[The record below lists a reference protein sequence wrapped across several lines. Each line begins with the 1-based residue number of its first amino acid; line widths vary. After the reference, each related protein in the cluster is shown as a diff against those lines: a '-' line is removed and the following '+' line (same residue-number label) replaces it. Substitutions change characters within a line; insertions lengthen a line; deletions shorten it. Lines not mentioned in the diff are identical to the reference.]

1 MAQICLMSQLPQR
14 PEDSNSQGPQYFTS
28 ILPKRTQILQMCW
41 SRTVYVKTRHSR
53 TASVCV
59 TSVYVNSRQVTSK
72 RVNVFRVR
80 IPLVLMIKTVTSKR
94 VKLRQF
100 TSKRVIGLNCF
111 SLGASSYVSL
121 RQNAV
126 PPRMTAFVNAQELLF
141 GGSGMCKNNIPHCV
155 VALPLPLSST
165 VFFVSAFLP
174 FFFFLW
180 HPVQIFVRPCS
191 PDFIWISRG
200 VLGYSAAQA
209 DG

>member
-1 MAQICLMSQLPQR
+1 
-14 PEDSNSQGPQYFTS
+14 
-28 ILPKRTQILQMCW
+28 
-41 SRTVYVKTRHSR
+41 
-53 TASVCV
+53 
-59 TSVYVNSRQVTSK
+59 
-72 RVNVFRVR
+72 
-80 IPLVLMIKTVTSKR
+80 MIKTVTSKR

-141 GGSGMCKNNIPHCV
+141 GGSGMCKKNIPHCV

-174 FFFFLW
+174 FFTFDILFKYLFVLVLLILFGFPAACWGTVLRKPMGSTSCPHGSEGLPRVGSNQGHHDSRFRRFFDI
-180 HPVQIFVRPCS
+180 PF
-191 PDFIWISRG
+191 
-200 VLGYSAAQA
+200 
-209 DG
+209 